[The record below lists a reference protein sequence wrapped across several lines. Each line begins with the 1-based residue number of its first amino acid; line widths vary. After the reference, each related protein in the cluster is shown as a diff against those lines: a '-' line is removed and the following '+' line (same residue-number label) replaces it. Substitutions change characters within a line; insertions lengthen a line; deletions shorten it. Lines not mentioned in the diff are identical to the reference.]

1 MQIKRE
7 TDYAIRCVY
16 YLAGTEQDVVM
27 MDEIA
32 AEMEIPKSF
41 AAKILQK
48 LVRAGIVSSFQG
60 IKGGFRLA
68 RAAEEITLYDVIR
81 VIEGPIALN
90 ICTEHAGA
98 CVLRPAC
105 KVHPFWVRVREQVE
119 TVFRG
124 ITFGTI
130 RAS

>member
-16 YLAGTEQDVVM
+16 YLAGKETEVVM
-27 MDEIA
+27 QDEISSA
-32 AEMEIPKSF
+32 MGIPKSF

-60 IKGGFRLA
+60 VKGGFRLA
-68 RAAEEITLYDVIR
+68 VPAEEISLFDVMR
-81 VIEGPIALN
+81 VIEGPIVLN
-90 ICTEHAGA
+90 VCTENSKA
-98 CVLRPAC
+98 CDLSKAC
-105 KVHPFWVRVREQVE
+105 KVHPFWVQVRQQVE
-119 TVFRG
+119 AVFQG

-130 RAS
+130 KAS

>member
-68 RAAEEITLYDVIR
+68 RAA
-81 VIEGPIALN
+81 
-90 ICTEHAGA
+90 
-98 CVLRPAC
+98 
-105 KVHPFWVRVREQVE
+105 
-119 TVFRG
+119 
-124 ITFGTI
+124 
-130 RAS
+130 